1 MGTCSYDRR
10 RYHPNVQG
18 QYNNQLRQEPME
30 VGYPRQHVRR
40 TQYNNQSRSEKINKQ
55 QNAEKFLL
63 QKITTATRY
72 NEIRRSTITRPQ
84 KEGIRKCFVRRIK
97 GLPCLQRRCQTTV
110 ISVNILIDTDDMKKI
125 THGRRTLSEYHS
137 KIGKGLNLA
146 LSKIEMSGEQGLAS
160 MLEYVNQETGLNS
173 RYTTAHYIVITRQWE
188 HVVMTEGDITQMC
201 RDNTTTNYAKN
212 QWRED
217 QQAAKRGKIPS
228 SKNYNSYKV
237 QRDTKI
243 YNHSPTEGRNKE
255 VLC

>member
-1 MGTCSYDRR
+1 MVKPPRKTTQTSRTWRVLEADRR
-10 RYHPNVQG
+10 SATPFSASKNS
-18 QYNNQLRQEPME
+18 LRSNADVVTAKLECDTGNIWLVAAYMPHDEEVEP
-30 VGYPRQHVRR
+30 PPALLRR
-40 TQYNNQSRSEKINKQ
+40 TLDKASRNGADVIIGSDTNSRLSIWGSSDTN
-55 QNAEKFLL
+55 
-63 QKITTATRY
+63 TR
-72 NEIRRSTITRPQ
+72 
-84 KEGIRKCFVRRIK
+84 
-97 GLPCLQRRCQTTV
+97 
-110 ISVNILIDTDDMKKI
+110 DDMKKI